1 LRHATPERN
10 CIPTRQWF
18 TAFIG
23 GSSEFRDGAELM
35 LDAPVQWHGVNQ
47 FLASRNIHGSI
58 QANWF
63 ALFVKAILS
72 LRLSV
77 GSLWLAASECRSAD
91 DPLLFLIMRRTPR
104 IHELIVLT
112 LPPPPSLSSRPA
124 DGLSALAPAQRAG
137 AQRLC
142 ALAHL
147 RSCAAAKLSRRCAG

>member
-1 LRHATPERN
+1 
-10 CIPTRQWF
+10 
-18 TAFIG
+18 
-23 GSSEFRDGAELM
+23 
-35 LDAPVQWHGVNQ
+35 VNQ

-142 ALAHL
+142 ALAHRDIL
-147 RSCAAAKLSRRCAG
+147 QRRTISVAYMRRRESRGFLVINISSFLPFQEAHASASLH